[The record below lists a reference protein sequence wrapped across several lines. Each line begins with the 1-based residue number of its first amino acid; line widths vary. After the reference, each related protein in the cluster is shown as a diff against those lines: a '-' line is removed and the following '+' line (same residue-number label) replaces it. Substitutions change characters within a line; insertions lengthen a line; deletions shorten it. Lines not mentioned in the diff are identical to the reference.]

1 LLTRFIEKAA
11 TGSVSQAIKR
21 QYIIKRIFIGIL
33 SASFFLSVCATDK
46 STASGEA
53 KEQEKTVS
61 NGRDCGGIGSRLDG
75 CF

>member
-1 LLTRFIEKAA
+1 M
-11 TGSVSQAIKR
+11 
-21 QYIIKRIFIGIL
+21 KRIFVGIL